1 MTTSAEAQQSAPDP
15 ASQSNFYKG
24 AQTKHLHLDWTVDFD
39 KKLIYGSA
47 EHTVL
52 VSKEGLTEF
61 ILDTSY
67 LRIDKV
73 YVEGKETEVKLHP
86 RVPVVGSKLEVPLP
100 SGLKKGQTVQVK
112 IDYSTTS
119 ECTALGWL
127 EKEQTS
133 DGTHPFVYSQC
144 QAIHARSLFPC
155 QDTPAVK
162 MTYSGA
168 VQSSLDGCIPLL
180 SARRTSPPATE
191 AAGKAGT
198 VYHYDQPV
206 PMPSYL
212 VAIAGGSLAFKS
224 LGSRSGVWAEPSV
237 LKSAAV
243 CLCFLHWLVLI
254 GPSIV
259 GI

>member
-1 MTTSAEAQQSAPDP
+1 MTTSAATQLNAPDP
-15 ASQSNFYKG
+15 ASASNFYAG
-24 AQTKHLHLDWTVDFD
+24 AQTKHLHLDWTVDYD
-39 KKLIYGSA
+39 NKLIYGSA

-52 VSKEGLTEF
+52 VSKDNVAEF
-61 ILDTSY
+61 VLDTSY
-67 LRIDKV
+67 LRIDKISV
-73 YVEGKETEVKLHP
+73 DGKDVEVKLHP
-86 RVPVVGSKLEVPLP
+86 RVPVLGSKLVVALP
-100 SGLKKGQTVQVK
+100 ARVKKGQTVQVK
-112 IDYSTTS
+112 IDYSTTN

-162 MTYSGA
+162 MTYSGS
-168 VQSSLDGCIPLL
+168 VRSSLDGCIPLL

-212 VAIAGGSLAFKS
+212 VAIAGGSLKYQS

-243 CLCFLHWLVLI
+243 CMTSFRHLVHAY
-254 GPSIV
+254 
-259 GI
+259 